1 MHRDAGQA
9 SFAEALVRGG
19 GNRRLERISA
29 LLDWASLE
37 ALLGGVYASATGR
50 PSYPPLVLFKLLLL
64 QGWYGLSDP
73 AMEEAVADRLSF
85 RRFACLSL
93 DEAVPDHST
102 ISRFR
107 TLLAER
113 GLAEA
118 AFALVTSQLDGL
130 GVTIKGGTLIDA
142 TVIEAAAAEPPRQ
155 KGGGRSEADPDAA
168 WVKRPDGSARFGY
181 KLHAAVDLGT
191 GIVRRAAVTPANVA
205 DVDLGHALV
214 IGDERSVVVY
224 PERRRRRR
232 RRADKG
238 YVGPRLRE
246 RLIAGKIRNRVQ
258 HKAQKNKPLTARQRL
273 RNRLIG
279 RVRGRVEG
287 VFGALKRSYGL
298 ARMRYMGLSRNA
310 AATFLTLIAWNLAR
324 AADRT
329 A

>member
-1 MHRDAGQA
+1 MHREAGQA

-29 LLDWASLE
+29 LLDWAGLE
-37 ALLGGVYASATGR
+37 ALLGDVYASATGR
-50 PSYPPLVLFKLLLL
+50 PSYPPLVLFKVLLL
-64 QGWYGLSDP
+64 QGWYGLGDP
-73 AMEEAVADRLSF
+73 AMEEALADRLSF
-85 RRFACLSL
+85 RRFAGLGL

-107 TLLAER
+107 TLLVER

-118 AFALVTSQLDGL
+118 IFAEVTSQLDGQ

-168 WVKRPDGSARFGY
+168 WVKRADGSARFGY

-205 DVDLGHALV
+205 DVDLGHHLV
-214 IGDERSVVVY
+214 IGDERRVY
-224 PERRRRRR
+224 
-232 RRADKG
+232 ADKA

-246 RLIAGKIRNRVQ
+246 RLKAGGISDRVQ
-258 HKAQKNKPLTARQRL
+258 QKAQKNKPLTPRQRH

-279 RVRGRVEG
+279 RIRGRIEG

-298 ARMRYMGLSRNA
+298 ARMRYMGLARNA

-324 AADRT
+324 AADHT

>member
-1 MHRDAGQA
+1 MHREAGQA

-50 PSYPPLVLFKLLLL
+50 PSYPPLVLFKVLLL

-73 AMEEAVADRLSF
+73 AMEEALADRLSF
-85 RRFACLSL
+85 RRFAGLGL

-118 AFALVTSQLDGL
+118 AFAQVTGQLDVR

-155 KGGGRSEADPDAA
+155 KGGGRSQADPDAA
-168 WVKRPDGSARFGY
+168 WVKRADGSARFGY

-191 GIVRRAAVTPANVA
+191 GIVRRAAVTPANIA
-205 DVDLGHALV
+205 DVDLGHELV
-214 IGDERSVVVY
+214 IGDERIVY
-224 PERRRRRR
+224 
-232 RRADKG
+232 ADKA
-238 YVGPRLRE
+238 YVGPRLRD
-246 RLIAGKIRNRVQ
+246 RLKAGGIRDRVQ
-258 HKAQKNKPLTARQRL
+258 QKAQKNKPLTPRQHR

-279 RVRGRVEG
+279 RIRGRIEG

-298 ARMRYMGLSRNA
+298 ARMRYMGLGRNA

-324 AADRT
+324 AADQT

>member
-85 RRFACLSL
+85 RRFAGLSL

-191 GIVRRAAVTPANVA
+191 GIVRRAALTPANVA

-214 IGDERSVVVY
+214 IGDERSVY
-224 PERRRRRR
+224 
-232 RRADKG
+232 ADKG

>member
-1 MHRDAGQA
+1 MHRDVGQA

-19 GNRRLERISA
+19 GNARLERITGLIDWSRIDG
-29 LLDWASLE
+29 LLE
-37 ALLGGVYASATGR
+37 GIYASATGR
-50 PSYPPLVLFKLLLL
+50 PAYPPLVLLKVLLL

-73 AMEEAVADRLSF
+73 GMEEALGDRLSF
-85 RRFACLSL
+85 RRFVGLGL
-93 DEAVPDHST
+93 EEAVPDHST

-118 AFALVTSQLDGL
+118 LFAEITQQIEVRGLVIRT
-130 GVTIKGGTLIDA
+130 GTLIDA
-142 TVIEAAAAEPPRQ
+142 TVIDAAAAEPPRQ

-205 DVDLGHALV
+205 DVDLGHELV
-214 IGDERSVVVY
+214 VGDERAVY
-224 PERRRRRR
+224 
-232 RRADKG
+232 ADKG
-238 YVGPRLRE
+238 YVGPRMRE
-246 RLIAGKIRNRVQ
+246 RLKTHRIRDRVQ
-258 HKAQKNKPLTARQRL
+258 HKAQKNHPLTARQHL

-279 RVRGRVEG
+279 RIRGRIEG

-298 ARMRYMGLSRNA
+298 ARMRFMGLARNA
-310 AATFLTLIAWNLAR
+310 TATFVTLIAWNLAR
-324 AADRT
+324 AAGRT

>member
-19 GNRRLERISA
+19 GNRRLERISG
-29 LLDWASLE
+29 LLDWARVEVLVS
-37 ALLGGVYASATGR
+37 GIYASATGR
-50 PSYPPLVLFKLLLL
+50 PSYPPLVLFKVLLL

-73 AMEEAVADRLSF
+73 AMEEALADRLSF
-85 RRFACLSL
+85 RRFAGLGL

-118 AFALVTSQLDGL
+118 LFTEVAGQLDGQ

-142 TVIEAAAAEPPRQ
+142 TVVDAAAAEPSRQ

-168 WVKRPDGSARFGY
+168 WVKRADGSARFGY

-205 DVDLGHALV
+205 DVDLGHELV
-214 IGDERSVVVY
+214 IGDERTVY
-224 PERRRRRR
+224 
-232 RRADKG
+232 ADKA

-246 RLIAGKIRNRVQ
+246 RLKAGGIRNRVQ
-258 HKAQKNKPLTARQRL
+258 QKAQKNKPLTPRQHR

-279 RVRGRVEG
+279 RIRGRIEG
-287 VFGALKRSYGL
+287 VFGTLKRSYGM
-298 ARMRYMGLSRNA
+298 ARMRYMGLARNA